1 MKVKTNNGGV
11 GMAMKSC
18 YMPKR
23 RNKRKSPMK
32 MEMIMWIRDYRNV
45 RYAMDTPYN
54 TIKKYLQKWVEMSG
68 GKTKQIKSRDRR
80 NNG

>member
-54 TIKKYLQKWVEMSG
+54 TIKKVFAEMG
-68 GKTKQIKSRDRR
+68 GNEWWENKTNKIK
-80 NNG
+80 G